1 MPRRG
6 QRGAPTARSARTY
19 DVEAVKPGVVWA
31 VREGPGHRGCRVPW
45 ALKRLISQVLFLGT
59 VVISSPWSSMIRR
72 LVLPSSMV
80 TILPCVAEADLDA
93 LVGDLDAAPAGDF
106 PLDRHAG
113 GRQRLRTGE
122 ADALELVPLAGRDG
136 TGQGAPQDAV
146 LGEDVHDLV
155 VEAEPGPL
163 PGQRGATWM
172 TWLPR
177 GRRRRRAAAPHP
189 QAGGTGP

>member
-1 MPRRG
+1 M
-6 QRGAPTARSARTY
+6 
-19 DVEAVKPGVVWA
+19 
-31 VREGPGHRGCRVPW
+31 
-45 ALKRLISQVLFLGT
+45 LFLGT

-163 PGQRGATWM
+163 PGQRGAD
-172 TWLPR
+172 LDDLVAE
-177 GRRRRRAAAPHP
+177 GGGAAAAPLP
-189 QAGGTGP
+189 RIRRQVVQGRNDPSAPRMREWPGRLPVAGSLSPGKITIKGARGASPLRGADP